1 VKLITQLLYF
11 IRNIIASVFKILWF
25 PFKLALS
32 TLSKILPD
40 SFERLINKIRNK
52 IWTIFPK
59 PLRVVIS
66 TIGLGL
72 FLTTIIYSLFYFF
85 PGLSKILPDSEPKDY
100 NYALHQPDV
109 VHLDQ
114 GWEEAFRHAYYFT
127 PQGSHIIPLDMALA
141 LEGPADTQ
149 TLIFKDNGLAVTEF
163 GFVPYPA
170 SQANAKKPYHKLN
183 PYGLPLGF
191 TIDGFIEKKYARTH
205 KDKTA
210 MLGMNCAACHTSNIK
225 LKDKTIRIDGNQSM
239 GDFMGLF
246 TAMDKAL
253 EDTKNDAAKFERFAS
268 RIGSTSKD
276 DKALLKG
283 RLENVIRQRQS
294 WQRRNTHTVEAGHGR
309 VDAFG
314 VIFNQTTGRD
324 LHMDRSKDLGGNVRA
339 PDAPV
344 SFPVLWDTPHM
355 PRVQWNG
362 IADNTKPGGVLGRN
376 FGQVLGVFGRTEITR
391 ENSSIGNCST
401 VKRENLNKMDY
412 WLQSLNSPQWED
424 DALSELLPALDD
436 TLKESGKVIYNKQ
449 CAACHAPVDADF
461 RQKKYYEKSVCDLPV
476 TMVDIDIVK
485 TDRMT
490 VNTGIRPDASSN
502 ILQGLESMREKK
514 GTKGENPDAQNLVDP
529 QEDYANLLREV
540 VTRSILGS
548 IQPWTCE
555 MSLRPKGFI
564 ENAVG
569 FGKLRQ
575 KRNKKNKPTDVSGG
589 FDSISDYEDSK
600 KQDTDDTIAACGK
613 DVMKY
618 IYKPDKGNSHYH
630 PAAYKARPLNGIW
643 ASAPYLHNGS
653 VPTLYDMLLPAT
665 DKNGVCPEG
674 KECRPNAFSV
684 GSIEFDTEKVGFK
697 SGFNDGRTQF
707 DTSQPGN
714 SNAGHSY
721 GTKLSEAERAA
732 LLEYLKS
739 L

>member
-1 VKLITQLLYF
+1 M
-11 IRNIIASVFKILWF
+11 IASILKVLWL
-25 PFKLALS
+25 PFQLALS
-32 TLSKILPD
+32 ALSKLIPD
-40 SFERLINKIRNK
+40 WIERLLNKIRNA

-59 PLRVVIS
+59 PLRVMIS
-66 TIGLGL
+66 SAGLAL
-72 FLTTIIYSLFYFF
+72 FLAATTYLLFYFF
-85 PGLSKILPDSEPKDY
+85 PSLSKILPDSNPKDY

-109 VHLDQ
+109 IHLEQ

-163 GFVPYPA
+163 GFIPYPA
-170 SQANAKKPYHKLN
+170 SQADAKKPYHKLN
-183 PYGLPLGF
+183 PNGLPLGF
-191 TIDGFIEKKYARTH
+191 TVDGFVEKKYADTH
-205 KDKTA
+205 KNTTP

-225 LKDKTIRIDGNQSM
+225 LKGKTVRIDGNQGM

-246 TAMDKAL
+246 TAMDQAL
-253 EDTKNDAAKFERFAS
+253 EDTKNDASKFERFAA
-268 RIGSTSKD
+268 RIGSTSEV
-276 DKALLKG
+276 DKTLLKG
-283 RLENVIRQRQS
+283 RLENVIRQRQA

-324 LHMDRSKDLGGNVRA
+324 LHMDRVEDFGGNVRA

-391 ENSSIGNCST
+391 ENSSVGNCNS

-424 DALSELLPALDD
+424 DALSELLPTLDE
-436 TLKESGKVIYNKQ
+436 TLIESGKVIYNKQ
-449 CAACHAPVDADF
+449 CAACHAPVSEDYK
-461 RQKKYYEKSVCDLPV
+461 RKKYYEKSECDLPV

-485 TDRMT
+485 TDKMT
-490 VNTGIRPDASSN
+490 VNTGIRQGASSGM
-502 ILQGLESMREKK
+502 LQGLESMREKSGANK
-514 GTKGENPDAQNLVDP
+514 NNPNSENLVEP

-548 IQPWTCE
+548 IQPLTCE
-555 MSLRPKGFI
+555 KSYKPKGFI

-569 FGKLRQ
+569 YGKLRQ

-589 FDSISDYEDSK
+589 FDSISDYENSK
-600 KQDTDDTIAACGK
+600 KQDTDDTIEVCGK

-618 IYKPDKGNSHYH
+618 IYKADKGNSHYH

-653 VPTLYDMLLPAT
+653 IPTLYDMLLPAT
-665 DKNGVCPEG
+665 DESGVCPIGEQ
-674 KECRPNAFSV
+674 CRPTEFSV
-684 GSIEFDTEKVGFK
+684 GSIEFDPEKVGFK
-697 SGFNDGRTQF
+697 SGANDGRTQF
-707 DTSQPGN
+707 DTRQPGN
-714 SNAGHSY
+714 SNAGHDY
-721 GTKLSEAERAA
+721 GTRLSEAERAA